1 MGRRLLIRTLPLGDW
16 QSNLARFCFAVDA
29 GYRFARGRLDG
40 NVSPCCRG
48 IARYAVV
55 GQVKN
60 RSPVHL
66 LARFRTRPHEVFRL
80 ARAHP
85 GKVLRQGHQVT
96 FFEACRDGVHL
107 RILAFAACVCLQL
120 RQGVVWPLTAD
131 SRIDGWN
138 TCS

>member
-1 MGRRLLIRTLPLGDW
+1 MPLGDC
-16 QSNLARFCFAVDA
+16 QTNLARFSLAVGA
-29 GYRFARGRLDG
+29 GYRLACGRLDG
-40 NVSPCCRG
+40 NVSPCCRS

-55 GQVKN
+55 GQVTN

-66 LARFRTRPHEVFRL
+66 LARFRTRPDEMLRL
-80 ARAHP
+80 ASAHP

-107 RILAFAACVCLQL
+107 RIVAFAACVCLQL
-120 RQGVVWPLTAD
+120 RQSVVWPLTAD